1 MSNEGPVEVFARPR
15 LTSPPPAVLDIV
27 FVHGLGGDQFETWRS
42 SEEESWLEWLATDF
56 PTCRIFTVGYDSTKL
71 ASVLSGDGASI
82 QDLALIMADGLASR
96 EESAPH
102 TLLVAHSLGG
112 LIVKQML
119 RRCSE
124 SLSPD
129 FIEIGRSVTGVAFLA
144 TPHQGA
150 QAAKTLDV
158 LVRQFLS
165 KQAKQLAYGD
175 DNLVDLNDFFRSWV
189 ARQGVAV
196 RAYFETEKTYGVHV
210 VDKVTANPGVTGC
223 EPIGVQTDHITIC
236 KPATRTAPVF
246 KSMCAFIRQLLKK
259 ITPPTAEMEAANA
272 DQPEPSGGGQAAV
285 ASEGVPTELDAE
297 ILSDFQY
304 YMTLADGD
312 RRDLEQKLADAGR
325 TYAIA
330 DAKRKK
336 ERFNMTLQ
344 RHIAQPSAVTR
355 YAKLMADVE
364 SRFNRHVVREIAH
377 GADVAAVD
385 RVVQEHVVEPCVSAH
400 STSEGQIT
408 AGLVDGALYYLAGN
422 CHLAWDNV

>member
-1 MSNEGPVEVFARPR
+1 MSNEGPVEVFARPQ

-56 PTCRIFTVGYDSTKL
+56 PACRIFTVGYDSAKF
-71 ASVLSGDGASI
+71 ASILSGDGASI

-96 EESAPH
+96 EERAPH

-119 RRCSE
+119 RRCAE

-150 QAAKTLDV
+150 QAAKTLDL

-165 KQAKQLAYGD
+165 KQSKQLAYGD

-189 ARQGVAV
+189 ARQDVAV
-196 RAYFETEKTYGVHV
+196 RAYFETEKTYGLHV
-210 VDKVTANPGVTGC
+210 VNKMTANPGVTGC

-236 KPATRTAPVF
+236 KPTTRTAPVF
-246 KSMCAFIRQLLKK
+246 KSISAFIRQLLKK
-259 ITPPTAEMEAANA
+259 VTPPAAEIETGGEKKRGAAG
-272 DQPEPSGGGQAAV
+272 EGQGTI
-285 ASEGVPTELDAE
+285 ASQGISTEVDAE
-297 ILSDFQY
+297 ILADFQY
-304 YMTLADGD
+304 FMTPAEVD
-312 RRDLEQKLADAGR
+312 RRDLEQKLTDAGR
-325 TYAIA
+325 SYAIT

-336 ERFNMTLQ
+336 ERFNMALQ
-344 RHIAQPSAVTR
+344 RNIAQPSAVTR

-377 GADVAAVD
+377 GADIAEVD
-385 RVVQEHVVEPCVSAH
+385 RIVQEHVVAPCVSAH
-400 STSEGQIT
+400 STGEGQIT

-422 CHLAWDNV
+422 CHLAWDHG